1 MRHRTL
7 IIIILSLLL
16 VGGAAAWKFLPHTL
30 SYDEC
35 SDVYRH
41 FADMR
46 LPGVRVTYV
55 QDKIINDT
63 LRLPVTLLQAETDE
77 GWAAIDSLF
86 GLTADRN
93 ILLNDTTIPDEVKE
107 GFLNNTAEF
116 YVQRAHRE
124 TPVKRIASGDTRPDD
139 VSVYI
144 FPDLR
149 CVTIYETGIKK
160 EELQII
166 RQNLKELKKRDMP
179 HEFDERSRTQ
189 QWNATSDIAFD
200 NLDSL
205 DAARDTSTSSKNNE
219 IFNNL

>member
-7 IIIILSLLL
+7 IIIILSLLF
-16 VGGAAAWKFLPHTL
+16 VGGAAAWKFLPRTL

-93 ILLNDTTIPDEVKE
+93 KLINDTTIPDEVKE

-124 TPVKRIASGDTRPDD
+124 TPDKRIASGDTRPDD

-149 CVTIYETGIKK
+149 CVTIYETGIEK
-160 EELQII
+160 EEAQVNN
-166 RQNLKELKKRDMP
+166 QNLMELK
-179 HEFDERSRTQ
+179 ERSRTQ
-189 QWNATSDIAFD
+189 QWNAISDIAFD
-200 NLDSL
+200 HLDSL
-205 DAARDTSTSSKNNE
+205 DAARKE
-219 IFNNL
+219 K

>member
-16 VGGAAAWKFLPHTL
+16 VGCAAAWKFLPHTL

-55 QDKIINDT
+55 QDKIINDS
-63 LRLPVTLLQAETDE
+63 LRIPVTLLQAETDE
-77 GWAAIDSLF
+77 GWAAIDSLY
-86 GLTADRN
+86 GITADRN
-93 ILLNDTTIPDEVKE
+93 KLLNDTTIPDEVKQT
-107 GFLNNTAEF
+107 FLRNSPSFT
-116 YVQRAHRE
+116 YQRSHRE
-124 TPVKRIASGDTRPDD
+124 TPEQKIAPMDLCPDD

-149 CVTIYETGIKK
+149 CVTIYETGIPK
-160 EELQII
+160 EKSQIYLQ
-166 RQNLKELKKRDMP
+166 NSKELK
-179 HEFDERSRTQ
+179 ERSRTQ
-189 QWNATSDIAFD
+189 QWNATYNIAVD
-200 NLDSL
+200 LIDSL
-205 DAARDTSTSSKNNE
+205 DAARNKKQ
-219 IFNNL
+219 

>member
-7 IIIILSLLL
+7 IITILALLL

-46 LPGVRVTYV
+46 LPGVRVIYV

-77 GWAAIDSLF
+77 GWAAIDSLY
-86 GLTADRN
+86 GITADRN
-93 ILLNDTTIPDEVKE
+93 KLINDTTIPDEVKHT
-107 GFLNNTAEF
+107 FLRNSPSFT
-116 YVQRAHRE
+116 YQRSHRE
-124 TPVKRIASGDTRPDD
+124 TPEQKIAPMDLCPDD

-149 CVTIYETGIKK
+149 CVTIYETGIPK
-160 EELQII
+160 EKSQIYLQ
-166 RQNLKELKKRDMP
+166 NSKELK
-179 HEFDERSRTQ
+179 ERSRTQ
-189 QWNATSDIAFD
+189 QWNATFDIAAD
-200 NLDSL
+200 HIDSL
-205 DAARDTSTSSKNNE
+205 EAARNHETEN
-219 IFNNL
+219 I